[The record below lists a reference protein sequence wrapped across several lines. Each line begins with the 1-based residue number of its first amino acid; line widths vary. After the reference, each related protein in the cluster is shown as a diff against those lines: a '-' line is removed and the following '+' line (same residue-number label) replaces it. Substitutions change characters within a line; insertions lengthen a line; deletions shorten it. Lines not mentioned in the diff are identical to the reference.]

1 MSGAQEEFWNC
12 ADIAIVN
19 DSMMDNSVTPEPS
32 YGLTQLI
39 TSMFIKTV
47 PNRGKNFQILDSFLT
62 SPNKQLACALRTDE
76 RNQMILHQK
85 IKACL
90 DNCSADGCPNTECFC
105 VWII

>member
-76 RNQMILHQK
+76 RNQMVYMQLQATNIRTGYSYVLSST
-85 IKACL
+85 IEAR
-90 DNCSADGCPNTECFC
+90 P
-105 VWII
+105 